1 MQEISAYE
9 LIKEKLHA
17 IPNQR
22 HKGSLFE
29 KISKQFLQE
38 HDSAN
43 EYESI
48 DLWYDWK
55 LRGKERDKGIDIVIT
70 TSNKE
75 YIAVQCKFHQNSVS
89 YNDISPFLTQ
99 LLSGHKLQNGVGG
112 VKFKK
117 GIIIST
123 SNLTSEAL
131 KAIEQIRSTG
141 MGIDIDEI
149 TEEDFIYSR
158 IDWEKFD
165 PTKTEDEIPLCDKKR
180 PRPHQTEAIEKT
192 KEYFSD
198 PKNARGKLIMAC
210 GTGKTYTSLKIMEAL
225 DPKITL
231 FLAPS
236 IALLSQTFREYAQE
250 KSEPFYASIVCSDD
264 KTGQSKKNKSKN
276 EDNDDIKFSE
286 LPIKASTRLED
297 ILSAYERAQKENKRF
312 IIFSTYQS
320 ALRIKEAQE
329 AGLNGIDLIICD
341 EAHRTVGAMYSTNER
356 DDKNAFTLC
365 HSDENI
371 KAKKRLYMTA
381 TPKVYSE
388 SSKAKAKEKDNVIYS
403 MDDAQTFGEEI
414 YTLNF
419 ERAIALD
426 LLTDYK
432 VIILAVRS
440 ENLSGVTNSV
450 NKKISQLEAKG
461 TKLDKKLINNEFVC
475 KIVGTHKGLAKQDLI
490 ALDEENKEDHNLQNK
505 ADTFVS
511 QRAISFCKSINTSK
525 NIKDSF
531 ETIMECYDEELK
543 KKSFKNLQI
552 KIDHVDGTMNCKD
565 RLEKLEKLN
574 EFQPNTCKVLSNARC
589 LSEGVDVPALDSVIF
604 FDGRS
609 AMVDIIQ
616 AVGRVMRKAK
626 NKKRGY
632 IILPIALRESE
643 IKNLDE
649 AVKNTN
655 FQNIWKVLKAL
666 RSHDSSLVDE
676 ATFREKIKIFG
687 SDDAS
692 NLDDEEELQKDKTE
706 QSPNDPKQAQKTLFD
721 AILLQDLANAVYNV
735 MPTKLGDRN
744 YWENFAKKT
753 GNIARTLND
762 RLKELFG
769 KNPEIFDNFLTSLR
783 GNIHQNIK
791 EEEALDMIISHVIT
805 KPIFDAIFGDN
816 IQNPIAK
823 ALDKM
828 VLKLSDLGLEG
839 ETKDLKNLYESVKT
853 EAARAKSQKTQQE
866 LIKNLY
872 NTFFKEAF
880 RKQSEKLGIVY
891 TPIEVVDFILRA
903 TNGILKKHFNTDF
916 NDKNITI
923 FDPFTGTGSFIARLL
938 SKENDFI
945 SDEALKEKF
954 QKGLFAFDIV
964 LLSYYIALINITQ
977 AAQSRDSSLK
987 NFKNIALTDSLDYL
1001 EEKSAKGVIPGFE
1014 DLKENQEIKTTM
1026 EKQNIRVIIGNPPYS
1041 SGAKSEN
1048 DNNQNLKHPKL
1059 EKRVYETYGKNST
1072 SRSVGNTT
1080 RDTLIQSI
1088 RMASDLLKD
1097 KGVLGFVVNGSF
1109 IDSKSAD
1116 GFRKCVAK
1124 EFSHLYVLNLRG
1136 NARTSGEERKKQG
1149 DGIFDSGSRAT
1160 VAIIFFVKDESVQ
1173 NSTIHYYEVED
1184 YLKREA
1190 KLNLLAGFENLD
1202 SVPFSEITPN
1212 NKGDWINQR
1221 EYGFDKLIP
1230 LKRDKNQKIFDTIF
1244 DLNSNGVKT
1253 SRDPWVYNF
1262 SPNALMQ
1269 SVQNCID
1276 AYNAD
1281 LKRFNERF
1289 REAFKQRTQ
1298 GIKPADRYKHLS
1310 DQEITTDKTKIA
1322 WVQNLKTQLIKGKKL
1337 DDFSQEK
1344 ISVSLY
1350 RPFNKQY
1357 FYYERE
1363 LAWSFCLMKKI
1374 FPDKSAR
1381 NVVINTGV
1389 GKVFSAL
1396 ISSEIPCLDLLHHN
1410 QAYPLYYYDDLGNR
1424 YNAISGYALNLFR
1437 RHYQDNAIVEEEI
1450 FYYIYAIFHHKGYLE
1465 KYKNSL
1471 TKEDPR
1477 IALSKDFKE
1486 LSILGEE
1493 LAKLH
1498 LNYESGEMHTSVA
1511 YKTLMNAE
1519 QKDYYDVV
1527 QMKKDKK
1534 GDRIQYNHHITI
1546 TQIPQKAFDYVVNG
1560 KSAIDW
1566 VIERYSITTDKDSL
1580 IENNPNHYAGGKY
1593 IFELLCRVITLSV
1606 KSVDLIEKISEKRF
1620 E

>member
-17 IPNQR
+17 IPNLR

-48 DLWYDWK
+48 DLWYDWE

-75 YIAVQCKFHQNSVS
+75 CIAVQCKFHQNSIS

-99 LLSGHKLQNGVGG
+99 LQSGVGE
-112 VKFKK
+112 VRFKK

-165 PTKTEDEIPLCDKKR
+165 PTKTEDEIPLCDKKK

-264 KTGQSKKNKSKN
+264 KTGQSKN

-286 LPIKASTRLED
+286 LPIKPSTRLED
-297 ILSAYERAQKENKRF
+297 ILSVHEKAQKENKRF

-341 EAHRTVGAMYSTNER
+341 EAHRTVGAMYSSNER

-388 SSKAKAKEKDNVIYS
+388 SSKAKAKESDNVIYS
-403 MDDAQTFGEEI
+403 MDDADTFGEEI

-432 VIILAVRS
+432 VIILAVRK

-450 NKKISQLEAKG
+450 NKKISQLKAEG

-490 ALDEENKEDHNLQNK
+490 VLDEKNKEDHNLQHQY
-505 ADTFVS
+505 DTAPS

-543 KKSFKNLQI
+543 KKSFKNLTI
-552 KIDHVDGTMNCKD
+552 SIDHIDGTMNCEK
-565 RLEKLEKLN
+565 RLKKLEELN
-574 EFQPNTCKVLSNARC
+574 KFEPNTCKVLSNARC

-604 FDGRS
+604 FDGKS

-676 ATFREKIKIFG
+676 ATFKEKIKIFG

-706 QSPNDPKQAQKTLFD
+706 QSDPKQAQKTLFD
-721 AILLQDLANAVYNV
+721 AIFLQDLADAVYNV

-753 GNIARTLND
+753 GNIARTLNE
-762 RLKELFG
+762 RLKNIFG

-783 GNIHQNIK
+783 DNIHQSIK
-791 EEEALDMIISHVIT
+791 EEEALDMITSHVIT

-816 IQNPIAK
+816 IKNPIAK

-828 VLKLSDLGLEG
+828 VQKLSTLGLEG

-853 EAARAKSQKTQQE
+853 EAARAKSQKSQQE

-880 RKQSEKLGIVY
+880 KKQSEKLGIIY

-916 NDKNITI
+916 NDQNITI

-938 SKENDFI
+938 SKENALI

-954 QKGLFAFDIV
+954 QKSLFAFDIV

-977 AAQSRDSSLK
+977 AAQNRDRSLK

-1014 DLKENQEIKTTM
+1014 DLKENQEIKDTLAD
-1026 EKQNIRVIIGNPPYS
+1026 QNIRVIIGNPPYS
-1041 SGAKSEN
+1041 AGAKSQN
-1048 DNNQNLKHPKL
+1048 DNNQNLSHPKL
-1059 EKRVYETYGKNST
+1059 EKRVYEKYGKNST
-1072 SRSVGNTT
+1072 AKVGATT

-1124 EFSHLYVLNLRG
+1124 EFSRLYVLNLRG
-1136 NARTSGEERKKQG
+1136 NQRTSGEVSRKEGGK
-1149 DGIFDSGSRAT
+1149 IFDSGSRAT
-1160 VAIIFFVKDESVQ
+1160 VAIIFFVKDKSVP
-1173 NSTIHYYEVED
+1173 NNTIFYYEVGD

-1202 SVPFSEITPN
+1202 LVPFKEITPN
-1212 NKGDWINQR
+1212 DKGDWINQR
-1221 EYGFDKLIP
+1221 NDDFDKLIP
-1230 LKRDKNQKIFDTIF
+1230 LKRDKKLHNPSIFDI
-1244 DLNSNGVKT
+1244 NSMGVV
-1253 SRDPWVYNF
+1253 SGRDPWVYNF
-1262 SPNALMQ
+1262 SPNALMH
-1269 SVQNCID
+1269 SVQKCID
-1276 AYNAD
+1276 TYNAD
-1281 LKRFNERF
+1281 LKRFNESF
-1289 REAFKQRTQ
+1289 REAFKQRVK
-1298 GIKPADRYKHLS
+1298 GVKSADLYKHLN
-1310 DQEITTDKTKIA
+1310 DKEITTDKTKIA
-1322 WVQNLKTQLIKGKKL
+1322 WTRSLKKGFIKNENLPESSEERMRLAM
-1337 DDFSQEK
+1337 
-1344 ISVSLY
+1344 Y
-1350 RPFNKQY
+1350 RPFNKQWLY
-1357 FYYERE
+1357 FDKNLNEE
-1363 LAWSFCLMKKI
+1363 QCQLPKI
-1374 FPDKSAR
+1374 FPNKDAQ
-1381 NVVINTGV
+1381 NVVINTTK
-1389 GKVFSAL
+1389 GKFSAL
-1396 ISSEIPCLDLLHHN
+1396 VSGAIPDCHFIGDAN
-1410 QAYPLYYYDDLGNR
+1410 AYPLYYYDDLGNR
-1424 YNAISGYALNLFR
+1424 HYAISGYALNLFR
-1437 RHYQDNAIVEEEI
+1437 KHYKDNSIAEEEI

-1486 LSILGEE
+1486 LSVLGKE

-1498 LNYESGEMHTSVA
+1498 LNYESGEMHTSVE

-1519 QKDYYDVV
+1519 QEGYYDVKT
-1527 QMKKDKK
+1527 MTKK
-1534 GDRIQYNHHITI
+1534 GDCILYNQNIAITK
-1546 TQIPQKAFDYVVNG
+1546 IPQKAFDYVVNG

-1566 VIERYSITTDKDSL
+1566 VIERYKKTMDKDSL
-1580 IENNPNHYAGGKY
+1580 IENNPNDYAGGKY
-1593 IFELLCRVITLSV
+1593 VFELLCRVIKLSE

>member
-1 MQEISAYE
+1 MQEISAYK

-17 IPNQR
+17 IPNSR

-29 KISKQFLQE
+29 KLSKHFLLE

-48 DLWYDWK
+48 KLWSDWE
-55 LRGKERDKGIDIVIT
+55 LRGKEGDRGIDMVIT
-70 TSNKE
+70 TASKE
-75 YIAVQCKFHQNSVS
+75 YIAVQCKFHQNSIS
-89 YNDISPFLTQ
+89 LNDISTFLTQ
-99 LLSGHKLQNGVGG
+99 LQSGVGE
-112 VKFKK
+112 VRFKK

-123 SNLTSEAL
+123 SHLTSNAL

-165 PTKTEDEIPLCDKKR
+165 PTKTEDELPLCDKKK
-180 PRPHQTEAIEKT
+180 PRPHQTEAINAT
-192 KEYFSD
+192 KEYFSS
-198 PKNARGKLIMAC
+198 PKNTRGKLIMAC

-225 DPKITL
+225 DPKIML

-236 IALLSQTFREYAQE
+236 IALLSQTFREYVQE

-264 KTGQSKKNKSKN
+264 KVGKSKN

-297 ILSAYERAQKENKRF
+297 ILSVHKKAQKENKRF

-329 AGLNGIDLIICD
+329 AGLNEIDLIVCD
-341 EAHRTVGAMYSTNER
+341 EAHRTVGAMYSSNER

-371 KAKKRLYMTA
+371 KATKRLYMTA

-388 SSKAKAKEKDNVIYS
+388 SSKAKAKESDNAIYS
-403 MDDAQTFGEEI
+403 MDDTEIFGEEI

-419 ERAIALD
+419 SKAIALD

-432 VIILAVRS
+432 VIILAVRK

-450 NKKISQLEAKG
+450 NKKISQLKAEG

-490 ALDEENKEDHNLQNK
+490 VLDEENKEDRNLQNQY
-505 ADTFVS
+505 DTAPS
-511 QRAISFCKSINTSK
+511 QRAINFCKSINTSK

-543 KKSFKNLQI
+543 KKSFKNLKI
-552 KIDHVDGTMNCKD
+552 SIDHIDGTMNCKD
-565 RLEKLEKLN
+565 RLEKLEELN
-574 EFQPNTCKVLSNARC
+574 QFEPNTCKVLSNARC
-589 LSEGVDVPALDSVIF
+589 LSEGVDVPALDSIVF
-604 FDGRS
+604 FDGKS

-632 IILPIALRESE
+632 IILPIALEESE

-649 AVKNTN
+649 AVNNTN
-655 FQNIWKVLKAL
+655 FKNIWKVIKAL
-666 RSHDSSLVDE
+666 RSHDPSLVDE
-676 ATFREKIKIFG
+676 ATFKEKIKIFG
-687 SDDAS
+687 SDDES
-692 NLDDEEELQKDKTE
+692 NPDDEEELKKDKA
-706 QSPNDPKQAQKTLFD
+706 QQNDPKQAQKTLFD
-721 AILLQDLANAVYNV
+721 AILLQDLADAVYNV

-744 YWENFAKKT
+744 YWENFTKKT
-753 GNIARTLND
+753 GNIARTLNN
-762 RLKELFG
+762 RLKMIFD
-769 KNPEIFDNFLTSLR
+769 KNPEFFHDFLDSLR
-783 GNIHQNIK
+783 ENIHQNIK
-791 EEEALDMIISHVIT
+791 EEEALDMITSHIIT
-805 KPIFDAIFGDN
+805 KPIFDALFGDN

-853 EAARAKSQKTQQE
+853 EALHAKSQKSQQE

-880 RKQSEKLGIVY
+880 KKQSEKLGIVY

-938 SKENDFI
+938 SKENALI

-954 QKGLFAFDIV
+954 QKNLFAFDIV

-977 AAQSRDSSLK
+977 AAQNRDSSLK

-1001 EEKSAKGVIPGFE
+1001 EEKANKGVFALFE
-1014 DLKENQEIKTTM
+1014 DLKENKDIKDTLAD
-1026 EKQNIRVIIGNPPYS
+1026 QNIRVIIGNPPYS
-1041 SGAKSEN
+1041 AGAKSEN
-1048 DNNQNLKHPKL
+1048 DNNQNLSHKKL
-1059 EKRVYETYGKNST
+1059 EKRVYEKYGKNST
-1072 SRSVGNTT
+1072 AKVGQTT

-1088 RMASDLLKD
+1088 RMASDVVKD

-1136 NARTSGEERKKQG
+1136 NQHTSGEVSKKEG
-1149 DGIFDSGSRAT
+1149 GKIFDSGSRAT
-1160 VAIIFFVKDESVQ
+1160 IAIVFFVKDKSVP
-1173 NSTIHYYEVED
+1173 NNTIFYYEVED

-1190 KLNLLAGFENLD
+1190 KLNLLANFENLE
-1202 SVPFSEITPN
+1202 SVPFEKITPN
-1212 NKGDWINQR
+1212 DKGDWINQR
-1221 EYGFDKLIP
+1221 NDDFDKLIP
-1230 LKRDKNQKIFDTIF
+1230 LKRDKKLKIFNTIF

-1253 SRDPWVYNF
+1253 NRDPWVYNF
-1262 SPNALMQ
+1262 SPNILTQ
-1269 SVQNCID
+1269 SVQTCID
-1276 AYNAD
+1276 TYNAD
-1281 LKRFNERF
+1281 LKRFNEVF
-1289 REAFKQRTQ
+1289 REAFKQRAK
-1298 GIKPADRYKHLS
+1298 GVKPGDLYKNLN
-1310 DQEITTDKTKIA
+1310 DKEITTDKTKIA

-1363 LAWSFCLMKKI
+1363 LSWSFYLMKKI
-1374 FPDKSAR
+1374 FPDKSAQ
-1381 NVVINTGV
+1381 NVVINTSSMASRN
-1389 GKVFSAL
+1389 FSCL
-1396 ISSEIPCLDLLHHN
+1396 IANEITDFQTMANN
-1410 QAYPLYYYDDLGNR
+1410 QAYPLYYYDDWGNR
-1424 YNAISGYALNLFR
+1424 HYAISGYALNLFR
-1437 RHYQDNAIVEEEI
+1437 RHYKDNTIVEEEI

-1471 TKEDPR
+1471 AKEAPR
-1477 IALSKDFKE
+1477 IALSEDFKE
-1486 LSILGEE
+1486 LSMLGKQ
-1493 LAKLH
+1493 LAELH
-1498 LNYESGEMHTSVA
+1498 LNYESGEMHTSV
-1511 YKTLMNAE
+1511 KHNLLENAAIE
-1519 QKDYYDVV
+1519 GYYDVEK
-1527 QMKKDKK
+1527 MTKKKDC
-1534 GDRIQYNHHITI
+1534 ILYNKNIAITK
-1546 TQIPQKAFDYVVNG
+1546 IPEKAFEYVVNG

-1566 VIERYSITTDKDSL
+1566 VIERYQKTTDKDSL
-1580 IENNPNHYAGGKY
+1580 IENNPNDYAGGQY
-1593 IFELLCRVITLSV
+1593 VFELLCRVIKLSE
-1606 KSVDLIEKISEKRF
+1606 KSVDLIEKISMKRF

>member
-1 MQEISAYE
+1 MQEISAYK

-22 HKGSLFE
+22 LKGSLFE

-48 DLWYDWK
+48 DLWYDWE

-75 YIAVQCKFHQNSVS
+75 YIAVQCKFHQNSIS
-89 YNDISPFLTQ
+89 LNDISTFLTQ
-99 LLSGHKLQNGVGG
+99 LQSGVGE
-112 VKFKK
+112 VRFKK

-180 PRPHQTEAIEKT
+180 LRPHQTEAIEET
-192 KEYFSD
+192 KKYFSD

-264 KTGQSKKNKSKN
+264 KTGQSKN

-286 LPIKASTRLED
+286 LPIKPSTRLED
-297 ILSAYERAQKENKRF
+297 ILSTYEKAQKENKRF

-320 ALRIKEAQE
+320 ALRIQEAQE
-329 AGLNGIDLIICD
+329 VGLGEIDLIICD
-341 EAHRTVGAMYSTNER
+341 EAHRTVGAMYSSNER

-371 KAKKRLYMTA
+371 KATKRLYMTA

-403 MDDAQTFGEEI
+403 MDDADTFGEEI

-419 ERAIALD
+419 SRAIALD

-450 NKKISQLEAKG
+450 NKKISQLKAEG

-475 KIVGTHKGLAKQDLI
+475 KIIGTHKGLAKQDLI
-490 ALDEENKEDHNLQNK
+490 ALDDENKKDYDLQNK
-505 ADTFVS
+505 NDTTPS
-511 QRAISFCKSINTSK
+511 QRAISFCKSIDTSK
-525 NIKDSF
+525 RIKESF

-543 KKSFKNLQI
+543 KKSFKNLKI
-552 KIDHVDGTMNCKD
+552 TIDHVDGTMNCKE
-565 RLEKLEKLN
+565 RLEKLENLN
-574 EFQPNTCKVLSNARC
+574 TFKPNTCKVLSNARC

-604 FDGRS
+604 FDGKS

-632 IILPIALRESE
+632 IILPIALEESE

-649 AVKNTN
+649 AVNNTN
-655 FQNIWKVLKAL
+655 FKNIWKVIKAL
-666 RSHDSSLVDE
+666 RSHDPSLVDE
-676 ATFREKIKIFG
+676 ATFKEKIKIFG
-687 SDDAS
+687 SDDGKKQ
-692 NLDDEEELQKDKTE
+692 NDE
-706 QSPNDPKQAQKTLFD
+706 KTLFD
-721 AILLQDLANAVYNV
+721 AILLQDLADAVYNV

-744 YWENFAKKT
+744 YWENFTKKT
-753 GNIARTLND
+753 GNIARILNE

-783 GNIHQNIK
+783 GNIHANIK
-791 EEEALDMIISHVIT
+791 EDEALDMITSHIIT

-853 EAARAKSQKTQQE
+853 EAARAKSQKSQQE

-938 SKENDFI
+938 SKESDLI

-954 QKGLFAFDIV
+954 QNHLFAFDIV

-977 AAQSRDSSLK
+977 AAQNRDSSLK
-987 NFKNIALTDSLDYL
+987 NFKNIALTDSLDIY
-1001 EEKSAKGVIPGFE
+1001 EEKNDRGVLPIFE

-1048 DNNQNLKHPKL
+1048 DNNQNLTHPKL
-1059 EKRVYETYGKNST
+1059 EKWVYETYGKDST
-1072 SRSVGNTT
+1072 SRNKGGTT

-1116 GFRKCVAK
+1116 GFRKCVAQ
-1124 EFSHLYVLNLRG
+1124 EFAHLYVLNLRG
-1136 NARTSGEERKKQG
+1136 NQHTSGEVSKKEG
-1149 DGIFDSGSRAT
+1149 GKIFDSGSRAT
-1160 VAIIFFVKDESVQ
+1160 VAIIFFVKDKDAP
-1173 NSTIHYYEVED
+1173 NHTIFYYEVED

-1190 KLNLLAGFENLD
+1190 KLNWLANFENLE
-1202 SVPFSEITPN
+1202 SVPFKEITPN
-1212 NKGDWINQR
+1212 DKGDWINQR
-1221 EYGFDKLIP
+1221 NDDFEKLIP
-1230 LKRDKNQKIFDTIF
+1230 LKRDKKLKIFNTIF
-1244 DLNSNGVKT
+1244 DLNSNGVST
-1253 SRDPWVYNF
+1253 NRDPWVYNF
-1262 SPNALMQ
+1262 SPKILTQ
-1269 SVQNCID
+1269 SVKNCID
-1276 AYNAD
+1276 TYNAD
-1281 LKRFNERF
+1281 LERFNAHF
-1289 REAFKQRTQ
+1289 REAFKQRTAKDK
-1298 GIKPADRYKHLS
+1298 GVKPADRYKHLN
-1310 DQEITTDKTKIA
+1310 DREITTDKTKIA
-1322 WVQNLKTQLIKGKKL
+1322 WTDDLKNKFINNENLPASGMERVRLA
-1337 DDFSQEK
+1337 
-1344 ISVSLY
+1344 LY
-1350 RPFNKQY
+1350 RPFNKQWLY
-1357 FYYERE
+1357 WDKDLINRQRRF
-1363 LAWSFCLMKKI
+1363 SKI

-1381 NVVINTGV
+1381 NVVINTSSMASRN
-1389 GKVFSAL
+1389 FSCL
-1396 ISSEIPCLDLLHHN
+1396 IANEITDSQIMAN
-1410 QAYPLYYYDDLGNR
+1410 TQAYPLYYYDDLGNR

-1437 RHYQDNAIVEEEI
+1437 RHYKNNAITEEEI
-1450 FYYIYAIFHHKGYLE
+1450 FYYIYAIFHHKGYL
-1465 KYKNSL
+1465 
-1471 TKEDPR
+1471 
-1477 IALSKDFKE
+1477 
-1486 LSILGEE
+1486 
-1493 LAKLH
+1493 
-1498 LNYESGEMHTSVA
+1498 
-1511 YKTLMNAE
+1511 
-1519 QKDYYDVV
+1519 
-1527 QMKKDKK
+1527 
-1534 GDRIQYNHHITI
+1534 
-1546 TQIPQKAFDYVVNG
+1546 
-1560 KSAIDW
+1560 
-1566 VIERYSITTDKDSL
+1566 
-1580 IENNPNHYAGGKY
+1580 
-1593 IFELLCRVITLSV
+1593 
-1606 KSVDLIEKISEKRF
+1606 
-1620 E
+1620 

>member
-1 MQEISAYE
+1 MQEISAYK
-9 LIKEKLHA
+9 LIKEKLQA
-17 IPNQR
+17 IPNLR

-29 KISKQFLQE
+29 KLSKRFLIE

-48 DLWYDWK
+48 DLWNDWK
-55 LRGKERDKGIDIVIT
+55 LRGKEGDRGIDIVIQT
-70 TSNKE
+70 TSKE
-75 YIAVQCKFHQNSVS
+75 YIAVQCKFHQNSIS
-89 YNDISPFLTQ
+89 LNDISTFLTQ
-99 LLSGHKLQNGVGG
+99 LQSGVGE
-112 VKFKK
+112 VRFKK

-123 SNLTSEAL
+123 SHLTSNAL

-149 TEEDFIYSR
+149 TEEDFIYSQ

-165 PTKTEDEIPLCDKKR
+165 PMQTQGELPLCDKKK
-180 PRPHQTEAIEKT
+180 PHSHQTEAIEET
-192 KEYFSD
+192 KKYFSD

-250 KSEPFYASIVCSDD
+250 KSDPFYASIVCSDD
-264 KTGQSKKNKSKN
+264 KVGSSKN

-286 LPIKASTRLED
+286 LPIKPSTRLED
-297 ILSAYERAQKENKRF
+297 ILSVHLKAQKENKRF

-320 ALRIKEAQE
+320 ALCIKEAQE
-329 AGLNGIDLIICD
+329 AGLGEIDLIICD
-341 EAHRTVGAMYSTNER
+341 EAHRTVGAMYSSNER
-356 DDKNAFTLC
+356 DDENAFTLC

-388 SSKAKAKEKDNVIYS
+388 SSKAKAKESDNVIYS
-403 MDDAQTFGEEI
+403 MDDAEIFGEEI

-419 ERAIALD
+419 SKAIALD

-432 VIILAVRS
+432 VIILAVRK

-450 NKKISQLEAKG
+450 NKKISQLKAEG

-490 ALDEENKEDHNLQNK
+490 VLDDENKEDHNLQNQY
-505 ADTFVS
+505 DTAPS
-511 QRAISFCKSINTSK
+511 QRAINFCKSINTSK

-543 KKSFKNLQI
+543 KKSFKNLKI
-552 KIDHVDGTMNCKD
+552 SIDHIDGTMNCKD
-565 RLEKLEKLN
+565 RLGKLEELN
-574 EFQPNTCKVLSNARC
+574 EFEHNTCKVLSNARC
-589 LSEGVDVPALDSVIF
+589 LSEGVDVPALDSIVF
-604 FDGRS
+604 FDGKS

-626 NKKRGY
+626 RKKRGY
-632 IILPIALRESE
+632 IILPIALEESE
-643 IKNLDE
+643 IENLDE
-649 AVKNTN
+649 AVNNTN
-655 FQNIWKVLKAL
+655 FKNIWKVIKAL
-666 RSHDSSLVDE
+666 RSHDPSLVDE
-676 ATFREKIKIFG
+676 ATFKEKIKIFG
-687 SDDAS
+687 SDDG
-692 NLDDEEELQKDKTE
+692 NNRNDE
-706 QSPNDPKQAQKTLFD
+706 KTLFD
-721 AILLQDLANAVYNV
+721 AILLQDLADAMYNV

-744 YWENFAKKT
+744 YWENFTKKT
-753 GNIARTLND
+753 GNIARTLNN
-762 RLKELFG
+762 RLKMIFE
-769 KNPEIFDNFLTSLR
+769 KNPEFFHGFLDSLR
-783 GNIHQNIK
+783 ENIHANIK
-791 EEEALDMIISHVIT
+791 EDEALDMITSHIIT
-805 KPIFDAIFGDN
+805 KPIFDALFGDN

-828 VLKLSDLGLEG
+828 VQKLSTLGLEG

-853 EAARAKSQKTQQE
+853 EALHAKSQKSQQE

-880 RKQSEKLGIVY
+880 KKQSEKLGIVY

-916 NDKNITI
+916 NDQSITI

-938 SKENDFI
+938 SKENALI

-954 QKGLFAFDIV
+954 QKNLFAFDIV

-977 AAQSRDSSLK
+977 AAQNRDSSLK

-1001 EEKSAKGVIPGFE
+1001 EEKTNKGALPLYE
-1014 DLKENQEIKTTM
+1014 DLKENKGIKDTLAG
-1026 EKQNIRVIIGNPPYS
+1026 QNIRVIIGNPPYS
-1041 SGAKSEN
+1041 AGAKSQN
-1048 DNNQNLKHPKL
+1048 DNNQNLSHPKL
-1059 EKRVYETYGKNST
+1059 EKLVTEKYGKNST
-1072 SRSVGNTT
+1072 SKNVGQTT

-1097 KGVLGFVVNGSF
+1097 KGVVGFVVNGGF

-1116 GFRKCVAK
+1116 GFRKCVAQ

-1136 NARTSGEERKKQG
+1136 NQRTSGEVSKKEG
-1149 DGIFDSGSRAT
+1149 GKIFDSGSRAT
-1160 VAIIFFVKDESVQ
+1160 IAIVFFVKDNSVSD
-1173 NSTIHYYEVED
+1173 NTIDYYDIGD
-1184 YLKREA
+1184 YLKREE
-1190 KLNLLAGFENLD
+1190 KLHKLAQFENLD
-1202 SVPFSEITPN
+1202 LVPFEKITPN
-1212 NKGDWINQR
+1212 DKGDWINQR
-1221 EYGFDKLIP
+1221 EDGFEKLIP
-1230 LKRDKNQKIFDTIF
+1230 LKRDKTLQNDSVFDI
-1244 DLNSNGVKT
+1244 NSSGVA
-1253 SRDPWVYNF
+1253 SGRDPWAYNF
-1262 SPNALMQ
+1262 SPKILMR
-1269 SVQNCID
+1269 SVQTCID
-1276 AYNAD
+1276 TYNAD
-1281 LKRFNERF
+1281 LKRFNARF
-1289 REAFKQRTQ
+1289 REAFKQRTKGVKSGDLYRQ
-1298 GIKPADRYKHLS
+1298 LNDK
-1310 DQEITTDKTKIA
+1310 EITTDKTKIA
-1322 WVQNLKTQLIKGKKL
+1322 WTRSLKNKLIKNKNL
-1337 DDFSQEK
+1337 PESSEERMRLA
-1344 ISVSLY
+1344 LY
-1350 RPFNKQY
+1350 RPFNKQWLY
-1357 FYYERE
+1357 FDKNLNEEQYQ
-1363 LAWSFCLMKKI
+1363 LPKI
-1374 FPDKSAR
+1374 FPDKSAQ

-1389 GKVFSAL
+1389 GNGKDFSAL
-1396 ISSEIPCLDLLHHN
+1396 VSDFISDCSLISPN

-1424 YNAISGYALNLFR
+1424 YDAISGYALNLFR
-1437 RHYQDNAIVEEEI
+1437 RHYGDNLIVEEEI

-1471 TKEDPR
+1471 AKEAPR
-1477 IALSKDFKE
+1477 IALSEDFKE
-1486 LSILGEE
+1486 LSVLGKELGE
-1493 LAKLH
+1493 LH
-1498 LNYESGEMHTSVA
+1498 LNYESGEMHDSVK
-1511 YKTLMNAE
+1511 YTTLMNAE
-1519 QKDYYDVV
+1519 IEGYYDVV

-1546 TQIPQKAFDYVVNG
+1546 TKIPKKAFEYVVNG

-1566 VIERYSITTDKDSL
+1566 VIERYQKTMDKESL
-1580 IENNPNHYAGGKY
+1580 IENNPNDYAGGKY
-1593 IFELLCRVITLSV
+1593 VFELLCRVIKLSV

>member
-1 MQEISAYE
+1 MQEISAYK
-9 LIKEKLHA
+9 LIKEKLQA

-29 KISKQFLQE
+29 KISKRFLLE

-48 DLWYDWK
+48 DLWSDWK
-55 LRGKERDKGIDIVIT
+55 LRGNKGDRGIDMVIT
-70 TSNKE
+70 TASKE
-75 YIAVQCKFHQNSVS
+75 YIAVQCKFHQDSIS
-89 YNDISPFLTQ
+89 LNDIATFL
-99 LLSGHKLQNGVGG
+99 HKLQSGVGK
-112 VKFKK
+112 VRFKK

-123 SNLTSEAL
+123 SHLTRAAL
-131 KAIEQIRSTG
+131 EEIEQIRSTG

-149 TEEDFIYSR
+149 TEEDFIYSQ

-165 PTKTEDEIPLCDKKR
+165 PTKTQDELPLRDKKK
-180 PRPHQTEAIEKT
+180 PRPHQTEAIKAT
-192 KEYFSD
+192 KEYFSS
-198 PKNARGKLIMAC
+198 PKNTRGKLIMAC

-225 DPKITL
+225 DPKIML

-236 IALLSQTFREYAQE
+236 IALLSQTFREYAKE

-264 KTGQSKKNKSKN
+264 KVGKSKD
-276 EDNDDIKFSE
+276 EDNDDINFSE
-286 LPIKASTRLED
+286 LPLKPSTRLED
-297 ILSAYERAQKENKRF
+297 ILSTYEKAQKENKRF

-329 AGLNGIDLIICD
+329 AGLKEIDLIICD

-365 HSDENI
+365 HSDKNI

-403 MDDAQTFGEEI
+403 MDDADTFGEEI

-419 ERAIALD
+419 SKAIALD

-432 VIILAVRS
+432 VIILAVRK

-450 NKKISQLEAKG
+450 NKKISQLKAEG

-490 ALDEENKEDHNLQNK
+490 VLDDENKEDHNLQNQY
-505 ADTFVS
+505 DTAPS
-511 QRAISFCKSINTSK
+511 QRAINFCKSINTSK

-543 KKSFKNLQI
+543 KKSFKNLKI
-552 KIDHVDGTMNCKD
+552 SIDHIDGTMNCKD
-565 RLEKLEKLN
+565 RLEKLENLN
-574 EFQPNTCKVLSNARC
+574 QFQPNTCKVLSNARC
-589 LSEGVDVPALDSVIF
+589 LSEGVDVPALDSIVF
-604 FDGRS
+604 FDGKS

-626 NKKRGY
+626 RKKRGY
-632 IILPIALRESE
+632 IILPIALEESE
-643 IKNLDE
+643 IQNLDE
-649 AVKNTN
+649 AVNNTN
-655 FQNIWKVLKAL
+655 FKNIWKVIKAL
-666 RSHDSSLVDE
+666 RSHDPSLVDE
-676 ATFREKIKIFG
+676 ATFKEKIKIFG
-687 SDDAS
+687 SDDGK
-692 NLDDEEELQKDKTE
+692 NHNDEK
-706 QSPNDPKQAQKTLFD
+706 ALFD
-721 AILLQDLANAVYNV
+721 AILLQDLADAMYNV

-744 YWENFAKKT
+744 YWENFTKKT
-753 GNIARTLND
+753 GNIARTLNN
-762 RLKELFG
+762 RLKMIFD
-769 KNPEIFDNFLTSLR
+769 KNPEFFHGFLDSLR

-791 EEEALDMIISHVIT
+791 EDEALDMITSHIIT
-805 KPIFDAIFGDN
+805 KPIFDALFGDN

-828 VLKLSDLGLEG
+828 VQKLSTLGLEG

-853 EAARAKSQKTQQE
+853 EATHAKSQKSQQE

-916 NDKNITI
+916 NDQSITI

-938 SKENDFI
+938 SKENALI

-954 QKGLFAFDIV
+954 QKNLFAFDIV

-977 AAQSRDSSLK
+977 AAQNRDGSLE
-987 NFKNIALTDSLDYL
+987 NFKNIALTDSLDIY
-1001 EEKSAKGVIPGFE
+1001 EEKTNKGALPLYE
-1014 DLKENQEIKTTM
+1014 DLKENKDIKDTLAN
-1026 EKQNIRVIIGNPPYS
+1026 QNIRVIIGNPPYS
-1041 SGAKSEN
+1041 AGAKSQN
-1048 DNNQNLKHPKL
+1048 DNNQNLSHPKL
-1059 EKRVYETYGKNST
+1059 EKLVYEKYGKNST
-1072 SRSVGNTT
+1072 AKVGQTT
-1080 RDTLIQSI
+1080 RDTLIQSM
-1088 RMASDLLKD
+1088 RMASDVVKD
-1097 KGVLGFVVNGSF
+1097 KGVIGFVVNGGF
-1109 IDSKSAD
+1109 IDSKSTD

-1136 NARTSGEERKKQG
+1136 NARTSGENRKKEG

-1160 VAIIFFVKDESVQ
+1160 IAIVFFVKDK
-1173 NSTIHYYEVED
+1173 STPDNTIFYYEVED

-1190 KLNLLAGFENLD
+1190 KLHRLANFTDLDAIPFEK
-1202 SVPFSEITPN
+1202 ITPN

-1221 EYGFDKLIP
+1221 EDAFDKLIP
-1230 LKRDKNQKIFDTIF
+1230 LKRDKKLQNDSIFDI
-1244 DLNSNGVKT
+1244 NSNGVV
-1253 SRDPWVYNF
+1253 SGRDPWVYNF

-1269 SVQNCID
+1269 SVQKCID
-1276 AYNAD
+1276 TYNAD
-1281 LKRFNERF
+1281 LKRFNARF
-1289 REAFKQRTQ
+1289 REAFKQRAQ
-1298 GIKPADRYKHLS
+1298 SVKSGDRYKHLN
-1310 DQEITTDKTKIA
+1310 DKEITTDKTKIS
-1322 WVQNLKTQLIKGKKL
+1322 WTDGLKNHLIKNKNL
-1337 DDFSQEK
+1337 QESSEK
-1344 ISVSLY
+1344 HIRLAMY
-1350 RPFNKQY
+1350 RPFNKQWLY
-1357 FYYERE
+1357 WDKDLINGQGRF
-1363 LAWSFCLMKKI
+1363 SKI
-1374 FPDKSAR
+1374 FPDKSAQ
-1381 NVVINTGV
+1381 NVVINTGIS
-1389 GKVFSAL
+1389 KVFSAL
-1396 ISSEIPCLDLLHHN
+1396 ISSEIPCYDLLHHN

-1437 RHYQDNAIVEEEI
+1437 RHYGDNSIAEEEI
-1450 FYYIYAIFHHKGYLE
+1450 FYYIYAILHHKGYLE

-1471 TKEDPR
+1471 AKEAPR
-1477 IALSKDFKE
+1477 IALSEDFKE
-1486 LSILGEE
+1486 LSVLGKELGE
-1493 LAKLH
+1493 LH
-1498 LNYESGEMHTSVA
+1498 LNYESGEMHTSV
-1511 YKTLMNAE
+1511 KHNLLENAE
-1519 QKDYYDVV
+1519 VEGYYDVV

-1534 GDRIQYNHHITI
+1534 GDLIQYNHHITI
-1546 TQIPQKAFDYVVNG
+1546 TEIPKKAFKYVVNG

-1566 VIERYSITTDKDSL
+1566 VIERYQKTMDKDSL
-1580 IENNPNHYAGGKY
+1580 IENNPNHYAGGQY
-1593 IFELLCRVITLSV
+1593 VFELLCRVIKLSE

>member
-17 IPNQR
+17 IPNLR

-48 DLWYDWK
+48 DLWYDWE

-99 LLSGHKLQNGVGG
+99 LQSGVGE
-112 VKFKK
+112 VRFKK

-180 PRPHQTEAIEKT
+180 PRPHQTEAIEET
-192 KEYFSD
+192 KKYFSD
-198 PKNARGKLIMAC
+198 PKNTRGKLIMAC

-225 DPKITL
+225 EPKITL

-264 KTGQSKKNKSKN
+264 KVGKGKKNK
-276 EDNDDIKFSE
+276 NDDDTDDINFSE
-286 LPIKASTRLED
+286 LPLKPSTRLED
-297 ILSAYERAQKENKRF
+297 ILSVYQKAQKENKRF

-320 ALRIKEAQE
+320 ALRIQEAQE
-329 AGLNGIDLIICD
+329 VGLGEMDLIICD
-341 EAHRTVGAMYSTNER
+341 EAHRTVGAMYSSNER

-365 HSDENI
+365 HSDAHI

-388 SSKAKAKEKDNVIYS
+388 SSKAKAKESDNAIYS
-403 MDDAQTFGEEI
+403 MDDAEIFGEEI

-490 ALDEENKEDHNLQNK
+490 ALDDENKKDYDLQNK
-505 ADTFVS
+505 NDTIPS

-525 NIKDSF
+525 HIKESF
-531 ETIMECYDEELK
+531 ETIMECYNEELK
-543 KKSFKNLQI
+543 KKSFKNLTI
-552 KIDHVDGTMNCKD
+552 SIDHIDGTMNCKV
-565 RLEKLEKLN
+565 RLEKLEELN
-574 EFQPNTCKVLSNARC
+574 EFKPNTCKVLSNARC

-604 FDGRS
+604 FDGKS

-626 NKKRGY
+626 HKKRGY
-632 IILPIALRESE
+632 IILPIALEESE

-649 AVKNTN
+649 AVNNTN
-655 FQNIWKVLKAL
+655 FKNIWKVIKAL

-676 ATFREKIKIFG
+676 ATFREKIKVFG
-687 SDDAS
+687 SDD
-692 NLDDEEELQKDKTE
+692 NNDETNQSDGEPKKDTTK
-706 QSPNDPKQAQKTLFD
+706 QDPKQAQKTLFD
-721 AILLQDLANAVYNV
+721 AILLQDLANAMYNV

-753 GNIARTLND
+753 GNIARTLNN

-769 KNPEIFDNFLTSLR
+769 KNPEIFHGFLDSLR
-783 GNIHQNIK
+783 GNIHQGIK
-791 EEEALDMIISHVIT
+791 EEEALDMIISHIIT

-816 IQNPIAK
+816 IKNPIAK

-828 VLKLSDLGLEG
+828 VQKLSSLGLEG

-853 EAARAKSQKTQQE
+853 EATHAKSQKSQQE

-916 NDKNITI
+916 NDQNITI

-938 SKENDFI
+938 SKENNLI

-954 QKGLFAFDIV
+954 QKNLFAFDIV

-977 AAQSRDSSLK
+977 AAQNRDNSLK

-1014 DLKENQEIKTTM
+1014 DLKENKEIKSTM

-1048 DNNQNLKHPKL
+1048 DNNQNLSHEKL
-1059 EKRVYETYGKNST
+1059 EKLVYETYGKNST
-1072 SRSVGNTT
+1072 AKVGKTT

-1136 NARTSGEERKKQG
+1136 NARTSGETFKKEG
-1149 DGIFDSGSRAT
+1149 GKIFDSGSRAT
-1160 VAIIFFVKDESVQ
+1160 VAIIFFVKDKDAP
-1173 NSTIHYYEVED
+1173 NHTIFYYEVED

-1190 KLNLLAGFENLD
+1190 KLNWLAGFENLD
-1202 SVPFSEITPN
+1202 LVPFKEITPN

-1221 EYGFDKLIP
+1221 NDAFDKLIP
-1230 LKRDKNQKIFDTIF
+1230 LKRDPKLKIFDTIF
-1244 DLNSNGVKT
+1244 DLNSNGVA
-1253 SRDPWVYNF
+1253 SGRDPWVYNF
-1262 SPNALMQ
+1262 SPKILMH
-1269 SVQNCID
+1269 SVQKCID
-1276 AYNAD
+1276 TYNAD
-1281 LKRFNERF
+1281 LKRFNEVF
-1289 REAFKQRTQ
+1289 REAFKQRTK
-1298 GIKPADRYKHLS
+1298 GVKKAELYKHLS
-1310 DQEITTDKTKIA
+1310 DREITTDKTKIA
-1322 WVQNLKTQLIKGKKL
+1322 WTRSLKQGFIKNKNLPESAMERVRLA
-1337 DDFSQEK
+1337 
-1344 ISVSLY
+1344 LY
-1350 RPFNKQY
+1350 RPFNKQWLY
-1357 FYYERE
+1357 WDKTWNEE
-1363 LAWSFCLMKKI
+1363 QSQLPKI

-1396 ISSEIPCLDLLHHN
+1396 ISSEIPCCDLLFHN

-1424 YNAISGYALNLFR
+1424 HYAISGYALNLFR
-1437 RHYQDNAIVEEEI
+1437 RHYKDNAITEEEI

-1471 TKEDPR
+1471 AKEAPR
-1477 IALSKDFKE
+1477 IALSEDFKE
-1486 LSILGEE
+1486 LSILGKE
-1493 LAKLH
+1493 LAELH
-1498 LNYESGEMHTSVA
+1498 LNYESGEMHTSV
-1511 YKTLMNAE
+1511 KHNLLENAGME
-1519 QKDYYDVV
+1519 GYYDVDK
-1527 QMKKDKK
+1527 MKKDKK
-1534 GDRIQYNHHITI
+1534 GDRIIYNHHITI
-1546 TQIPQKAFDYVVNG
+1546 TNIPKKAFDYVVNG
-1560 KSAIDW
+1560 K
-1566 VIERYSITTDKDSL
+1566 
-1580 IENNPNHYAGGKY
+1580 
-1593 IFELLCRVITLSV
+1593 
-1606 KSVDLIEKISEKRF
+1606 KRD
-1620 E
+1620 

>member
-9 LIKEKLHA
+9 LIKQKLHA

-48 DLWYDWK
+48 DLWYDWE

-75 YIAVQCKFHQNSVS
+75 YIAVQCKFHQNSIS

-99 LLSGHKLQNGVGG
+99 LLSGVGG

-165 PTKTEDEIPLCDKKR
+165 PTKTEDEIPLCDKKK
-180 PRPHQTEAIEKT
+180 PRPHQTEAINAT

-250 KSEPFYASIVCSDD
+250 KSDPFYASIVCSDD

-286 LPIKASTRLED
+286 LPLKPSTRLED
-297 ILSAYERAQKENKRF
+297 ILSTYEKAQKENKRF

-371 KAKKRLYMTA
+371 KATKRLYMTA

-432 VIILAVRS
+432 VIILAVRK

-475 KIVGTHKGLAKQDLI
+475 KIVGTHKGLAKQDVI
-490 ALDEENKEDHNLQNK
+490 ALDDENKEDNDLKNK

-511 QRAISFCKSINTSK
+511 QRAISFCKSIQTSK

-552 KIDHVDGTMNCKD
+552 NIDHVDGTMNCKE
-565 RLEKLEKLN
+565 RLDKLENLN
-574 EFQPNTCKVLSNARC
+574 AFEPNTCKVLSNARC

-676 ATFREKIKIFG
+676 ATFKEKIKIFG
-687 SDDAS
+687 SNDAS
-692 NLDDEEELQKDKTE
+692 NPDDEEELQKDKTE
-706 QSPNDPKQAQKTLFD
+706 HQNDPKEAQKTLFD

-744 YWENFAKKT
+744 YWENFTKKT
-753 GNIARTLND
+753 GNIARTLNN
-762 RLKELFG
+762 RLKMIFE
-769 KNPEIFDNFLTSLR
+769 KNPEFFHGFLDSLR
-783 GNIHQNIK
+783 ENIHQNIK
-791 EEEALDMIISHVIT
+791 EDEALDMITSHIIT
-805 KPIFDAIFGDN
+805 KPIFDAVFGDN

-828 VLKLSDLGLEG
+828 VLKLSSLGLEG

-853 EAARAKSQKTQQE
+853 EAARAKSQKSQQE

-916 NDKNITI
+916 NDQNITI

-938 SKENDFI
+938 SKESDLI

-977 AAQSRDSSLK
+977 AAQSRDGSLK
-987 NFKNIALTDSLDYL
+987 TFKNIALTDSLDYL
-1001 EEKSAKGVIPGFE
+1001 EEKSAKGALPLYE
-1014 DLKENQEIKTTM
+1014 DLKENKDIKDTLAN
-1026 EKQNIRVIIGNPPYS
+1026 QNIRVIIGNPPYS

-1048 DNNQNLKHPKL
+1048 DNNQNLTHPKL
-1059 EKRVYETYGKNST
+1059 EKWVYEKYGKNST
-1072 SRSVGNTT
+1072 SRNVGKTT
-1080 RDTLIQSI
+1080 RDALIQSM

-1116 GFRKCVAK
+1116 GFRKCVAQD
-1124 EFSHLYVLNLRG
+1124 FAHLYVLNLRG
-1136 NARTSGEERKKQG
+1136 NQRTSGEVSRKEGGK
-1149 DGIFDSGSRAT
+1149 IFDSGSRAT
-1160 VAIIFFVKDESVQ
+1160 VAVIFFVKDKSVQ

-1190 KLNLLAGFENLD
+1190 KLNLLANFENLD
-1202 SVPFSEITPN
+1202 SVPFKAITPN
-1212 NKGDWINQR
+1212 EKGDWINQR
-1221 EYGFDKLIP
+1221 NDGFEKLIP
-1230 LKRDKNQKIFDTIF
+1230 LKRDKKLKNDSIFDI
-1244 DLNSNGVKT
+1244 NSMGVA
-1253 SRDPWVYNF
+1253 SGRDPWVYNF
-1262 SPNALMQ
+1262 SPNALKQ
-1269 SVQNCID
+1269 SVQKCID
-1276 AYNAD
+1276 TYNAD
-1281 LKRFNERF
+1281 LKCFNARF
-1289 REAFKQRTQ
+1289 REAFKERTK
-1298 GIKPADRYKHLS
+1298 GVKSADLYKHLN

-1322 WVQNLKTQLIKGKKL
+1322 WTRSLKQGFIKNEIL
-1337 DDFSQEK
+1337 PENSMER
-1344 ISVSLY
+1344 VRLALY
-1350 RPFNKQY
+1350 RPFNKQWLY
-1357 FYYERE
+1357 WDKNLNEE
-1363 LAWSFCLMKKI
+1363 QSQLPKI

-1381 NVVINTGV
+1381 NVVINTTTRN
-1389 GKVFSAL
+1389 FCSL
-1396 ISSEIPCLDLLHHN
+1396 IGDAIPDTHFIGDI
-1410 QAYPLYYYDDLGNR
+1410 QAYPLYYYDERGNR
-1424 YNAISGYALNLFR
+1424 YYAISGYALNLFR
-1437 RHYQDNAIVEEEI
+1437 RHYKDNAIAEEEI
-1450 FYYIYAIFHHKGYLE
+1450 FYYIYAILHHKGYLE

-1471 TKEDPR
+1471 TKEAPR
-1477 IALSKDFKE
+1477 IALSEDFKE
-1486 LSILGEE
+1486 LSILGKE
-1493 LAKLH
+1493 LAELH
-1498 LNYESGEMHTSVA
+1498 LNYESGEMHESV
-1511 YKTLMNAE
+1511 KHNLLENAGME
-1519 QKDYYDVV
+1519 GYYDVV
-1527 QMKKDKK
+1527 KMTKK
-1534 GDRIQYNHHITI
+1534 GDRIIYNNHITI
-1546 TQIPQKAFDYVVNG
+1546 TKIPKKAFDYVVNG

-1566 VIERYSITTDKDSL
+1566 VIERYQKTMDKDSL

>member
-1 MQEISAYE
+1 MGEV
-9 LIKEKLHA
+9 
-17 IPNQR
+17 R
-22 HKGSLFE
+22 
-29 KISKQFLQE
+29 
-38 HDSAN
+38 
-43 EYESI
+43 
-48 DLWYDWK
+48 
-55 LRGKERDKGIDIVIT
+55 
-70 TSNKE
+70 
-75 YIAVQCKFHQNSVS
+75 
-89 YNDISPFLTQ
+89 
-99 LLSGHKLQNGVGG
+99 
-112 VKFKK
+112 FKK

-123 SNLTSEAL
+123 SNLTSEAI

-165 PTKTEDEIPLCDKKR
+165 PTKTEDEIPLCDKKK
-180 PRPHQTEAIEKT
+180 PRSHQTEAIEKT
-192 KEYFSD
+192 KEYFSN

-264 KTGQSKKNKSKN
+264 KTGQSKN

-286 LPIKASTRLED
+286 LPIKPSTRLED
-297 ILSAYERAQKENKRF
+297 ILSTYEKAQKENKRF

-329 AGLNGIDLIICD
+329 AGLGEIDLIICD

-365 HSDENI
+365 HNDENI

-388 SSKAKAKEKDNVIYS
+388 SSKAKAKESDNIIYS
-403 MDDAQTFGEEI
+403 MDDAKTFGEEI

-490 ALDEENKEDHNLQNK
+490 ALDDENKEDNDLKNK
-505 ADTFVS
+505 RDTFVS
-511 QRAISFCKSINTSK
+511 QRAISFCKSIQTSK
-525 NIKDSF
+525 NITNSF
-531 ETIMECYDEELK
+531 KTIMKCYDEELK
-543 KKSFKNLQI
+543 KKSFKNLEI
-552 KIDHVDGTMNCKD
+552 NIDHVDGTMNCEE
-565 RLEKLEKLN
+565 RLEKLKNLN
-574 EFQPNTCKVLSNARC
+574 QFQPNTCKVLSNARC

-604 FDGRS
+604 FDGKS

-632 IILPIALRESE
+632 IILPIALTESE

-655 FQNIWKVLKAL
+655 FKNIWKVLKAL
-666 RSHDSSLVDE
+666 RSHDTSLVDE
-676 ATFREKIKIFG
+676 ATFKEKIKIFG
-687 SDDAS
+687 SDDEK
-692 NLDDEEELQKDKTE
+692 NPDDEEELKKDKTE
-706 QSPNDPKQAQKTLFD
+706 HQNDPKEAQKTLFD

-753 GNIARTLND
+753 GNIAKILNN

-783 GNIHQNIK
+783 DNIHQSIK
-791 EEEALDMIISHVIT
+791 EDEALDMIISHIIT
-805 KPIFDAIFGDN
+805 KPIFDALFGDN
-816 IQNPIAK
+816 IKNPIAK

-853 EAARAKSQKTQQE
+853 EAVRAKSPKSQQE

-938 SKENDFI
+938 SKDNDLI

-954 QKGLFAFDIV
+954 LNHLFAFDIV

-977 AAQSRDSSLK
+977 AAQNRDSSLK

-1001 EEKSAKGVIPGFE
+1001 EEKSAKGVFPLFE
-1014 DLKENQEIKTTM
+1014 DLKENKEIKTTLANQ
-1026 EKQNIRVIIGNPPYS
+1026 KIQVIIGNPPYS

-1048 DNNQNLKHPKL
+1048 DNNQNLSHKKL

-1072 SRSVGNTT
+1072 AQNKNSTQ
-1080 RDTLIQSI
+1080 DTLIQSI

-1116 GFRKCVAK
+1116 GFRKCVAQ
-1124 EFSHLYVLNLRG
+1124 EFARLYALNLRG

-1149 DGIFDSGSRAT
+1149 DGIFDSGSRVT
-1160 VAIIFFVKDESVQ
+1160 VAIIFFVKDKSVQ
-1173 NSTIHYYEVED
+1173 NSAIHYYEVED

-1190 KLNLLAGFENLD
+1190 KLHLLAGFENLE
-1202 SVPFSEITPN
+1202 SVPFKEITPN
-1212 NKGDWINQR
+1212 DKGDWINQR
-1221 EYGFDKLIP
+1221 NDDFEKLIP
-1230 LKRDKNQKIFDTIF
+1230 LKRNKQLKILNTIF
-1244 DLNSNGVKT
+1244 DLDSNGVKT

-1262 SPNALMQ
+1262 SPKNLMQ

-1276 AYNAD
+1276 TYNAD

-1289 REAFKQRTQ
+1289 REAFKQRTK
-1298 GIKPADRYKHLS
+1298 GVKKADLYKHLN

-1322 WVQNLKTQLIKGKKL
+1322 WTCGLKQGFIRNENLPESGMECVRLA
-1337 DDFSQEK
+1337 
-1344 ISVSLY
+1344 LY
-1350 RPFNKQY
+1350 RPFNKQWLY
-1357 FYYERE
+1357 WDKTWNDRQYQ
-1363 LAWSFCLMKKI
+1363 LPKI
-1374 FPDKSAR
+1374 FPDKSAH
-1381 NVVINTGV
+1381 NVVINIGCGN
-1389 GKVFSAL
+1389 GKDFSAL
-1396 ISSEIPCLDLLHHN
+1396 VSDFISDFSLISPN

-1437 RHYQDNAIVEEEI
+1437 RHYKDNAIVEEEI

-1471 TKEDPR
+1471 TKEAPR
-1477 IALSKDFKE
+1477 IALSEDFKE
-1486 LSILGEE
+1486 LSILGKE
-1493 LAKLH
+1493 LAELH
-1498 LNYESGEMHTSVA
+1498 LNYESGEMHTSV
-1511 YKTLMNAE
+1511 KHNLLENAE
-1519 QKDYYDVV
+1519 MEGYYDVV
-1527 QMKKDKK
+1527 KMKKDKK
-1534 GDRIQYNHHITI
+1534 GDSIIYNRNITI
-1546 TQIPQKAFDYVVNG
+1546 TKIPKKAFDYVING

-1580 IENNPNHYAGGKY
+1580 IENNPNDYAGGKY
-1593 IFELLCRVITLSV
+1593 VFELLCRVIKLSE
-1606 KSVDLIEKISEKRF
+1606 KSVDLIEKISKKRF

>member
-1 MQEISAYE
+1 MQEISTYE

-48 DLWYDWK
+48 DLWYDWE
-55 LRGKERDKGIDIVIT
+55 LRGNERDKGIDIVIQT
-70 TSNKE
+70 TSKE
-75 YIAVQCKFHQNSVS
+75 YIAVQCKFHQNSIS

-99 LLSGHKLQNGVGG
+99 LLSGVGE
-112 VKFKK
+112 VRFKK

-149 TEEDFIYSR
+149 TEENFIYSR

-180 PRPHQTEAIEKT
+180 PRSHQTEAIEKT

-250 KSEPFYASIVCSDD
+250 KSDPFYASIVCSDD

-297 ILSAYERAQKENKRF
+297 ILSVYEKAQKENKRF

-329 AGLNGIDLIICD
+329 AGLKEIDLIICD

-371 KAKKRLYMTA
+371 KATKRLYMTA

-475 KIVGTHKGLAKQDLI
+475 KIVGTHKGLAKQDVI
-490 ALDEENKEDHNLQNK
+490 ALDDENQEDSNLKNK

-511 QRAISFCKSINTSK
+511 QRAISFCKSIQTSK

-543 KKSFKNLQI
+543 KKSFKNLKI
-552 KIDHVDGTMNCKD
+552 SIDHVDGTMNCKE
-565 RLEKLEKLN
+565 RLDKLEELN
-574 EFQPNTCKVLSNARC
+574 TFEPNTCKVLSNARC

-604 FDGRS
+604 FDGKS

-676 ATFREKIKIFG
+676 ATFKEKIKIFG

-692 NLDDEEELQKDKTE
+692 NPDDEEELQKDKTE
-706 QSPNDPKQAQKTLFD
+706 QSDPKQAQKTLFD
-721 AILLQDLANAVYNV
+721 AILLQDLADAVYNV

-753 GNIARTLND
+753 GNIARTLNN
-762 RLKELFG
+762 RLKDIFG
-769 KNPEIFDNFLTSLR
+769 KNPEIFHSFLDSLR
-783 GNIHQNIK
+783 GNIHQSIK
-791 EEEALDMIISHVIT
+791 EDEALDMITSHIIT

-828 VLKLSDLGLEG
+828 VLKLSSLGLEG

-853 EAARAKSQKTQQE
+853 EAMRAKSQKSQQE

-880 RKQSEKLGIVY
+880 RKQSGKLGIVY

-903 TNGILKKHFNTDF
+903 TNGLLKKHFNTDF
-916 NDKNITI
+916 NDQSITI

-938 SKENDFI
+938 SKENALI

-964 LLSYYIALINITQ
+964 LLAYYIALINITQ
-977 AAQSRDSSLK
+977 AAQSRDGSLK
-987 NFKNIALTDSLDYL
+987 NFKNIALTDSLDIY
-1001 EEKSAKGVIPGFE
+1001 EEKNDKGVLPILE
-1014 DLKENQEIKTTM
+1014 DLKENQEIKSTI

-1041 SGAKSEN
+1041 AGQKSQN

-1059 EKRVYETYGKNST
+1059 EKLVYETYGKNST
-1072 SRSVGNTT
+1072 AQVGKTT

-1097 KGVLGFVVNGSF
+1097 KGVIGFVVNGSF

-1124 EFSHLYVLNLRG
+1124 EFSHLYV
-1136 NARTSGEERKKQG
+1136 
-1149 DGIFDSGSRAT
+1149 F
-1160 VAIIFFVKDESVQ
+1160 
-1173 NSTIHYYEVED
+1173 
-1184 YLKREA
+1184 
-1190 KLNLLAGFENLD
+1190 
-1202 SVPFSEITPN
+1202 
-1212 NKGDWINQR
+1212 
-1221 EYGFDKLIP
+1221 
-1230 LKRDKNQKIFDTIF
+1230 
-1244 DLNSNGVKT
+1244 
-1253 SRDPWVYNF
+1253 
-1262 SPNALMQ
+1262 
-1269 SVQNCID
+1269 
-1276 AYNAD
+1276 
-1281 LKRFNERF
+1281 
-1289 REAFKQRTQ
+1289 
-1298 GIKPADRYKHLS
+1298 
-1310 DQEITTDKTKIA
+1310 DKTKIA
-1322 WVQNLKTQLIKGKKL
+1322 WTCGLKQGFIKNENLPESGMERIRLA
-1337 DDFSQEK
+1337 
-1344 ISVSLY
+1344 LY
-1350 RPFNKQY
+1350 RPFNKQWLY
-1357 FYYERE
+1357 FDKNLNEGQHQ
-1363 LAWSFCLMKKI
+1363 LPKI

-1389 GKVFSAL
+1389 GNGKDFSAL
-1396 ISSEIPCLDLLHHN
+1396 VSDFISDFGLISPN

-1437 RHYQDNAIVEEEI
+1437 RHYQDNAITEEEI
-1450 FYYIYAIFHHKGYLE
+1450 FYYIYAIFHHKGYLK

-1471 TKEDPR
+1471 AKEAPR
-1477 IALSKDFKE
+1477 IALSEDFKE
-1486 LSILGEE
+1486 LSILGKE
-1493 LAKLH
+1493 LAELH
-1498 LNYESGEMHTSVA
+1498 LNYESGEMHESVK
-1511 YKTLMNAE
+1511 YTTLMNAE
-1519 QKDYYDVV
+1519 VEGYYDVEK
-1527 QMKKDKK
+1527 MTKK

-1546 TQIPQKAFDYVVNG
+1546 TQIPKKAFDYVVNG

-1566 VIERYSITTDKDSL
+1566 VIERYSITKDKDSL
-1580 IENNPNHYAGGKY
+1580 IENNPNDYAGGKY

-1606 KSVDLIEKISEKRF
+1606 KSVDLIEKISMKRF

>member
-1 MQEISAYE
+1 
-9 LIKEKLHA
+9 
-17 IPNQR
+17 
-22 HKGSLFE
+22 
-29 KISKQFLQE
+29 
-38 HDSAN
+38 
-43 EYESI
+43 
-48 DLWYDWK
+48 
-55 LRGKERDKGIDIVIT
+55 
-70 TSNKE
+70 
-75 YIAVQCKFHQNSVS
+75 
-89 YNDISPFLTQ
+89 
-99 LLSGHKLQNGVGG
+99 
-112 VKFKK
+112 
-117 GIIIST
+117 
-123 SNLTSEAL
+123 
-131 KAIEQIRSTG
+131 
-141 MGIDIDEI
+141 
-149 TEEDFIYSR
+149 
-158 IDWEKFD
+158 
-165 PTKTEDEIPLCDKKR
+165 
-180 PRPHQTEAIEKT
+180 
-192 KEYFSD
+192 
-198 PKNARGKLIMAC
+198 MAC
-210 GTGKTYTSLKIMEAL
+210 GTGKTYTSLKIMESL

-264 KTGQSKKNKSKN
+264 KVGKSKD

-297 ILSAYERAQKENKRF
+297 ILSTYEKAQKENKRF

-329 AGLNGIDLIICD
+329 AGLGGIDLIICD
-341 EAHRTVGAMYSTNER
+341 EAHRTVGAMYSSNER

-403 MDDAQTFGEEI
+403 MDDADTFGEEI

-419 ERAIALD
+419 SKAIALD

-432 VIILAVRS
+432 VIILAVRK

-450 NKKISQLEAKG
+450 NKKISQLKAEG

-475 KIVGTHKGLAKQDLI
+475 KIIGTHKGLAKQDLI
-490 ALDEENKEDHNLQNK
+490 VLDNENKEDHNLQNQY
-505 ADTFVS
+505 DTAPS
-511 QRAISFCKSINTSK
+511 QRAISFCKSIQTSK

-543 KKSFKNLQI
+543 KKSFKNLKI
-552 KIDHVDGTMNCKD
+552 SIDHIDGTMNCKD
-565 RLEKLEKLN
+565 RLEKLENLN
-574 EFQPNTCKVLSNARC
+574 QFKPNTCKVLSNARC
-589 LSEGVDVPALDSVIF
+589 LSEGVDVPALDSIIF
-604 FDGRS
+604 FDGKS

-626 NKKRGY
+626 RKKRGY
-632 IILPIALRESE
+632 IILPIALEESE

-649 AVKNTN
+649 AVNNTN
-655 FQNIWKVLKAL
+655 FKNIWKVIKAL
-666 RSHDSSLVDE
+666 RSHDPSLVDE
-676 ATFREKIKIFG
+676 ATFKEKIKIFG
-687 SDDAS
+687 SNDAS
-692 NLDDEEELQKDKTE
+692 NPDDEEELQKNKTE
-706 QSPNDPKQAQKTLFD
+706 QSDPKQAQKTLFD
-721 AILLQDLANAVYNV
+721 AILLQDLADAVYNV

-744 YWENFAKKT
+744 YWENFTKKT
-753 GNIARTLND
+753 GNIARTLNK
-762 RLKELFG
+762 RLKNIFE
-769 KNPEIFDNFLTSLR
+769 KNPEFFHGFLDSLR
-783 GNIHQNIK
+783 ENIHANIK
-791 EEEALDMIISHVIT
+791 EDEALDMITSHIIT
-805 KPIFDAIFGDN
+805 KPIFDALFGDN

-828 VLKLSDLGLEG
+828 VLKLSTLGLEG

-853 EAARAKSQKTQQE
+853 EATHAKSQKSQQE

-880 RKQSEKLGIVY
+880 KKQSEKLGIVY

-916 NDKNITI
+916 NDQNITI

-938 SKENDFI
+938 SKENALI

-977 AAQSRDSSLK
+977 AAQNRDSSLK

-1001 EEKSAKGVIPGFE
+1001 EEKTNKGVLPLYE
-1014 DLKENQEIKTTM
+1014 DLKENKDIKDTLAD
-1026 EKQNIRVIIGNPPYS
+1026 QNIRVIIGNPPYS

-1048 DNNQNLKHPKL
+1048 DNNQNLSHPKL
-1059 EKRVYETYGKNST
+1059 EKLVREKYGKNST
-1072 SRSVGNTT
+1072 AQVGKTT

-1088 RMASDLLKD
+1088 RMASDVIKD
-1097 KGVLGFVVNGSF
+1097 KGVIGFVVNGSF

-1124 EFSHLYVLNLRG
+1124 EFSCLYVLNLRG
-1136 NARTSGEERKKQG
+1136 NARTSGEERRKEG

-1160 VAIIFFVKDESVQ
+1160 VAIIFFVKDKSVP
-1173 NSTIHYYEVED
+1173 NNTIFYYEAGD

-1190 KLNLLAGFENLD
+1190 KLNLLAGFENLE
-1202 SVPFSEITPN
+1202 SVPFKEITPN
-1212 NKGDWINQR
+1212 DKGDWINQR
-1221 EYGFDKLIP
+1221 EDGFDKLIP
-1230 LKRDKNQKIFDTIF
+1230 LKRDKKILNTIF
-1244 DLNSNGVKT
+1244 DLNSGGVV
-1253 SRDPWVYNF
+1253 SCRDPWVYNF
-1262 SPNALMQ
+1262 SPNALKQ
-1269 SVQNCID
+1269 SVQTCID
-1276 AYNAD
+1276 TYNAD

-1289 REAFKQRTQ
+1289 REAFKQRTAKDK
-1298 GIKPADRYKHLS
+1298 GIKPADLYKHLS
-1310 DQEITTDKTKIA
+1310 DKEITTDKTKIA

-1363 LAWSFCLMKKI
+1363 LAWSFYSMKKI

-1381 NVVINTGV
+1381 NVVINTV
-1389 GKVFSAL
+1389 SMASRNFSCL
-1396 ISSEIPCLDLLHHN
+1396 IANEITDSQTMANN

-1437 RHYQDNAIVEEEI
+1437 RHYKDNTIVEEEI

-1471 TKEDPR
+1471 AKEAPR
-1477 IALSKDFKE
+1477 IALSEDFKE
-1486 LSILGEE
+1486 LSMLGKELGE
-1493 LAKLH
+1493 LH
-1498 LNYESGEMHTSVA
+1498 LNYESGEMHTSVK
-1511 YKTLMNAE
+1511 YTTLMNAE
-1519 QKDYYDVV
+1519 VEGYYDVDK
-1527 QMKKDKK
+1527 MTKK
-1534 GDRIQYNHHITI
+1534 GDCILYNQNIAITK
-1546 TQIPQKAFDYVVNG
+1546 IPQKAFDYVVNG

-1566 VIERYSITTDKDSL
+1566 VIERYQKTMDKDSL
-1580 IENNPNHYAGGKY
+1580 IENNPNDYAGGQY
-1593 IFELLCRVITLSV
+1593 VFELLCRVIKLSE
-1606 KSVDLIEKISEKRF
+1606 KSVDLIEKISMKRF

>member
-17 IPNQR
+17 IPNLR

-55 LRGKERDKGIDIVIT
+55 LRGNERDKGIDIVIT

-75 YIAVQCKFHQNSVS
+75 YIAVQCKFHQNSIS
-89 YNDISPFLTQ
+89 LNDISTFLTQ
-99 LLSGHKLQNGVGG
+99 LQSGVGE
-112 VKFKK
+112 VRFKK

-264 KTGQSKKNKSKN
+264 KTGQSKN

-297 ILSAYERAQKENKRF
+297 ILSTYEKAQKENKRF

-371 KAKKRLYMTA
+371 KATKRLYMTA

-475 KIVGTHKGLAKQDLI
+475 KIVGTHKGLAKQDVI
-490 ALDEENKEDHNLQNK
+490 ALDDENKEDNDLKNK

-511 QRAISFCKSINTSK
+511 QRAISFCKSIQTSK

-543 KKSFKNLQI
+543 KKSFKNLKI
-552 KIDHVDGTMNCKD
+552 SIDHVDGTMNCKE
-565 RLEKLEKLN
+565 RLEKLENLN
-574 EFQPNTCKVLSNARC
+574 QFEPNICKVLSNARC

-632 IILPIALRESE
+632 IILPIALKESE

-687 SDDAS
+687 SDDTS
-692 NLDDEEELQKDKTE
+692 NPDDEEELQKDKTE
-706 QSPNDPKQAQKTLFD
+706 QIPNDPKEAQKTLFD

-753 GNIARTLND
+753 GNIARTLNE

-791 EEEALDMIISHVIT
+791 KEEALDMIISHIIT

-853 EAARAKSQKTQQE
+853 EAARAKSQKSQQE

-977 AAQSRDSSLK
+977 AAQNRDSSLK

-1001 EEKSAKGVIPGFE
+1001 EEKSDKGVFPGFE
-1014 DLKENQEIKTTM
+1014 YLFADLKENQEIKTTVT
-1026 EKQNIRVIIGNPPYS
+1026 EQNIRVIIGNPPYS

-1048 DNNQNLKHPKL
+1048 DNNQNLTHPKL
-1059 EKRVYETYGKNST
+1059 QKWVYETYGKNST
-1072 SRSVGNTT
+1072 AKVGATT
-1080 RDTLIQSI
+1080 RDTLIHSM

-1109 IDSKSAD
+1109 IDSKSTD

-1124 EFSHLYVLNLRG
+1124 EFARLYVLNLRG
-1136 NARTSGEERKKQG
+1136 NARTSGETFKKEG
-1149 DGIFDSGSRAT
+1149 GKIFDSGSRAT
-1160 VAIIFFVKDESVQ
+1160 VAIVFFVKDKSVP
-1173 NSTIHYYEVED
+1173 NHTIFYYEVED
-1184 YLKREA
+1184 YLTREA

-1202 SVPFSEITPN
+1202 SVPFKEITPN
-1212 NKGDWINQR
+1212 DKGDWINQR
-1221 EYGFDKLIP
+1221 NDDFEKLIP
-1230 LKRDKNQKIFDTIF
+1230 LKRDPKLKIFNTIF
-1244 DLNSNGVKT
+1244 DLNSGGVV
-1253 SRDPWVYNF
+1253 SGRDPWVYNF

-1276 AYNAD
+1276 TYNAD
-1281 LKRFNERF
+1281 LKRFNEVF
-1289 REAFKQRTQ
+1289 REAFKQRTK
-1298 GIKPADRYKHLS
+1298 GVKSADRYKHLNS
-1310 DQEITTDKTKIA
+1310 QEITTDKTKIA

-1363 LAWSFCLMKKI
+1363 LSWSFCSMKKI

-1381 NVVINTGV
+1381 NVVINTTTRN
-1389 GKVFSAL
+1389 FCSL
-1396 ISSEIPCLDLLHHN
+1396 IGDAIPDTHFIGDAN
-1410 QAYPLYYYDDLGNR
+1410 AYPLYYYDDLGNR
-1424 YNAISGYALNLFR
+1424 YNAISGYAFNLFR
-1437 RHYQDNAIVEEEI
+1437 RHYKDDSIVEEEI

-1471 TKEDPR
+1471 AKEAPR
-1477 IALSKDFKE
+1477 IALSEDFKE
-1486 LSILGEE
+1486 LSTLGKELGE
-1493 LAKLH
+1493 LH
-1498 LNYESGEMHTSVA
+1498 LNYESGEMHTSVK
-1511 YKTLMNAE
+1511 YTTLMNAGME
-1519 QKDYYDVV
+1519 GYYDVV
-1527 QMKKDKK
+1527 KMTKK
-1534 GDRIQYNHHITI
+1534 GDSIIYNKNI
-1546 TQIPQKAFDYVVNG
+1546 AML
-1560 KSAIDW
+1560 
-1566 VIERYSITTDKDSL
+1566 SL
-1580 IENNPNHYAGGKY
+1580 RSHKKP
-1593 IFELLCRVITLSV
+1593 LTMW
-1606 KSVDLIEKISEKRF
+1606 
-1620 E
+1620 

>member
-1 MQEISAYE
+1 M
-9 LIKEKLHA
+9 
-17 IPNQR
+17 
-22 HKGSLFE
+22 
-29 KISKQFLQE
+29 
-38 HDSAN
+38 
-43 EYESI
+43 
-48 DLWYDWK
+48 
-55 LRGKERDKGIDIVIT
+55 
-70 TSNKE
+70 
-75 YIAVQCKFHQNSVS
+75 
-89 YNDISPFLTQ
+89 
-99 LLSGHKLQNGVGG
+99 QNGVGS

-180 PRPHQTEAIEKT
+180 PRPHQAEAIEET
-192 KEYFSD
+192 KKYFSN
-198 PKNARGKLIMAC
+198 PKNTRGKLIMAC

-297 ILSAYERAQKENKRF
+297 ILSVYEKAQKENKRF

-403 MDDAQTFGEEI
+403 MDDTQTFGEEI

-450 NKKISQLEAKG
+450 NQKISQLEAKG

-475 KIVGTHKGLAKQDLI
+475 KIVGTHKGLAKQDVI
-490 ALDEENKEDHNLQNK
+490 ALDDENKEDHNLQNK
-505 ADTFVS
+505 YDTAPS
-511 QRAISFCKSINTSK
+511 QRAINFCKSINTSK

-543 KKSFKNLQI
+543 KKSFKNLKI
-552 KIDHVDGTMNCKD
+552 NIDHVDGTMNCKE
-565 RLEKLEKLN
+565 RLDKLENLN
-574 EFQPNTCKVLSNARC
+574 TFKPNTCKVLSNARC
-589 LSEGVDVPALDSVIF
+589 LSEGVDVPALDSIVF
-604 FDGRS
+604 FDGKS

-632 IILPIALRESE
+632 IILPIALEESE

-649 AVKNTN
+649 AVNNTN
-655 FQNIWKVLKAL
+655 FKNIWKVLKAL

-676 ATFREKIKIFG
+676 ATFKEKIKIFG
-687 SDDAS
+687 SDDGKKQ
-692 NLDDEEELQKDKTE
+692 DDE
-706 QSPNDPKQAQKTLFD
+706 KTLFD

-744 YWENFAKKT
+744 YWENFTKKT
-753 GNIARTLND
+753 GNIARTLNN
-762 RLKELFG
+762 RLKMIFE
-769 KNPEIFDNFLTSLR
+769 KNPEFFHGFLDSLR
-783 GNIHQNIK
+783 ENIHQNIR
-791 EEEALDMIISHVIT
+791 EDEALDMITSHVIT
-805 KPIFDAIFGDN
+805 KPIFDALFGDN

-828 VLKLSDLGLEG
+828 VLKLSSLGLEG

-853 EAARAKSQKTQQE
+853 EATHAKSQKSQQE

-916 NDKNITI
+916 KSITI

-938 SKENDFI
+938 SKENNLI

-954 QKGLFAFDIV
+954 QKNLFAFDIV

-977 AAQSRDSSLK
+977 AAQNRDRSLK

-1001 EEKSAKGVIPGFE
+1001 EEKNDKGVFPLFE
-1014 DLKENQEIKTTM
+1014 DLKENKEIKDTM

-1048 DNNQNLKHPKL
+1048 DNNQNLSHPKL
-1059 EKRVYETYGKNST
+1059 ERLVYDTYGKNST
-1072 SRSVGNTT
+1072 SINVGKTT
-1080 RDTLIQSI
+1080 RDTLIQGI

-1124 EFSHLYVLNLRG
+1124 DFSHLYVLNLRG
-1136 NARTSGEERKKQG
+1136 NARTSGETFRKEGGK
-1149 DGIFDSGSRAT
+1149 IFDSGSRAT
-1160 VAIIFFVKDESVQ
+1160 IAIIFFVKDASVT
-1173 NSTIHYYEVED
+1173 NNTIFYYEVED

-1202 SVPFSEITPN
+1202 FVPFKEIVPN
-1212 NKGDWINQR
+1212 DKGDWINQR
-1221 EYGFDKLIP
+1221 NDDFEKLIP
-1230 LKRDKNQKIFDTIF
+1230 LKRDPKLKIFNTIF
-1244 DLNSNGVKT
+1244 DLDSNGVV
-1253 SRDPWVYNF
+1253 SGRDPWVYNF
-1262 SPNALMQ
+1262 SPNALKQ
-1269 SVQNCID
+1269 SVQNCIET
-1276 AYNAD
+1276 YNAD
-1281 LKRFNERF
+1281 LKRFNEVF
-1289 REAFKQRTQ
+1289 REAFKQRTK
-1298 GIKPADRYKHLS
+1298 GVKPADRYKHLN
-1310 DQEITTDKTKIA
+1310 DREITTDKTKIA
-1322 WVQNLKTQLIKGKKL
+1322 WTDGLKNHLIKNKNL
-1337 DDFSQEK
+1337 QESNEER
-1344 ISVSLY
+1344 IRLALY
-1350 RPFNKQY
+1350 RPFNKQWLY
-1357 FYYERE
+1357 WDKDLINRQGRF
-1363 LAWSFCLMKKI
+1363 SKI

-1381 NVVINTGV
+1381 NVVINTGMGN
-1389 GKVFSAL
+1389 GKDFSAL
-1396 ISSEIPCLDLLHHN
+1396 VSDFISDFSLISPN

-1437 RHYQDNAIVEEEI
+1437 RHYKDNAIVEEEI

-1471 TKEDPR
+1471 AKEAPR
-1477 IALSKDFKE
+1477 IALSEDFKE
-1486 LSILGEE
+1486 LSILGKE
-1493 LAKLH
+1493 LAELH
-1498 LNYESGEMHTSVA
+1498 LNYESGEMHTSV
-1511 YKTLMNAE
+1511 KHNLLENAKIE
-1519 QKDYYDVV
+1519 GYYDVV

-1534 GDRIQYNHHITI
+1534 GDSIIYNQNIAITK
-1546 TQIPQKAFDYVVNG
+1546 IPKKAFDYVVNG

-1566 VIERYSITTDKDSL
+1566 VIERYSITKDKDSL
-1580 IENNPNHYAGGKY
+1580 IENNPNDYAGGQY
-1593 IFELLCRVITLSV
+1593 IFELLCRVIKLSE